1 MSVVTTLNPGT
12 LAEAAA
18 ALADTTGRVRVAG
31 AGTAHDWAGTPA
43 PAQHLLDTTGLTGV
57 IAHHP
62 ADMTVEVRA
71 GTPLHELNTLLAEHG
86 QRVAL
91 DAARVAHG
99 ATVGGLV
106 ATADSGPL
114 ALAYGSMRDLVIGAV
129 LVLADGTPARTG
141 SHVIKNVAG
150 YDLAK
155 LVHGC
160 HGTCALIAEVT
171 LRLHPLPEARA
182 TVRLAGPLDAA
193 AEASGRL
200 LREPLEPVAV
210 EWSDDALLV
219 RLEGG
224 AAALPARAARV
235 VEALGAGA
243 EVLDE
248 DAAAEA
254 WDGHATQV
262 AALALRGNTRHSG
275 GTDGGRAVL
284 RVGTRPSRLAPLLG
298 ELGGTQMTAGLA
310 TGMATLTL
318 PADAE
323 AIAEAHR
330 RVHEAGGSSMLRSR
344 PPGAE
349 LPAWGPPPSALGLL
363 RAVRAELDPAGRL
376 GAGRVAPWLDDPEET
391 A

>member
-1 MSVVTTLNPGT
+1 MSVVTRLNPT
-12 LAEAAA
+12 TMAEAAA
-18 ALADTTGRVRVAG
+18 ALAETTGRVRITG
-31 AGTAHDWAGTPA
+31 AGTAPDWAGAPA
-43 PAQHLLDTTGLTGV
+43 PAEHLLDTTGLTGV

-71 GTPLHELNTLLAEHG
+71 GTPLRELNTLLAAHG

-99 ATVGGLV
+99 ATVGGLI
-106 ATADSGPL
+106 ATADAGPL
-114 ALAYGSMRDLVIGAV
+114 ALANGSMRDLVIGAV
-129 LVLADGTPARTG
+129 LVLPDGTPARTG

-160 HGTCALIAEVT
+160 HGTLALIAEVT
-171 LRLHPLPEARA
+171 LRLHPLPEAEA
-182 TVRLAGPLDAA
+182 TVRLAGPLDDA
-193 AEASGRL
+193 AEATGRL

-224 AAALPARAARV
+224 AAALPARVARV

-243 EVLDE
+243 EALDE
-248 DAAAEA
+248 DAAAAA
-254 WDGHATQV
+254 WDGHAAQV
-262 AALALRGNTRHSG
+262 HPHPLALRGDTQQTVHPSG
-275 GTDGGRAVL
+275 AVL

-298 ELGGTQMTAGLA
+298 ELAGTRVTAGLA
-310 TGMATLTL
+310 TGVGTLTL
-318 PADAE
+318 PAEPDVV
-323 AIAEAHR
+323 AEAHR
-330 RVHEAGGSSMLRSR
+330 RVHAVGGTSMLRSR
-344 PPGAE
+344 PAGTE

-363 RAVRAELDPAGRL
+363 RAVHAELDPTGRL
-376 GAGRVAPWLDDPEET
+376 GAGRFTPWLEET